1 MGEFLGSLKPTL
13 VFKWFRRDRSNNNRA
28 AEVGSIKGN
37 SNTVTVDQSVGP
49 VIVSR
54 LEQTR
59 SSEIQ
64 IKSAQAVWEV
74 VQKIKQIDCQAMFH
88 VDITHGSISDDVLFE
103 NPNYIE
109 AKATLNRDLDKFR
122 KIGQCK
128 EHEPYVPRRLWL
140 LFDSFRILS
149 VRPAGILHYGG
160 ESRIRRWWEDEIIR
174 KALTGEHI
182 PEELHGFSPAATL
195 RMPHKYVLDLIEREI
210 SGEIRQITIG
220 E

>member
-1 MGEFLGSLKPTL
+1 MGGFLGSLKPTL

-28 AEVGSIKGN
+28 IEVGGIKGN

-54 LEQTR
+54 PEQTR

-64 IKSAQAVWEV
+64 IKSAQAIWEV
-74 VQKIKQIDCQAMFH
+74 VQEIKQINCHAMFH
-88 VDITHGSISDDVLFE
+88 IDITHGSISDDVLFG

-109 AKATLNRDLDKFR
+109 AKATLDRDIDQFR
-122 KIGQCK
+122 EIGQCK

-149 VRPAGILHYGG
+149 VRPLGILRYLDD
-160 ESRIRRWWEDEIIR
+160 SRARRWWEDGIIR
-174 KALTGEHI
+174 EALTGEHI
-182 PEELHGFSPAATL
+182 PEELHGFSPATT
-195 RMPHKYVLDLIEREI
+195 METPHKYVLDLIEREI

-220 E
+220 K